1 MAATANGVKAPNR
14 EAKKQRPVFEARY
27 GRLRVSV
34 WRQDSDK
41 GPWFN
46 VTLSRIYKDETGA
59 WQNSSSF
66 GARDLLEVAK
76 LCNAAHTWIYRE
88 LAKER
93 AENGQ
98 GNDAEPEED
107 IPF

>member
-1 MAATANGVKAPNR
+1 MATTANGVKAQSR
-14 EAKKQRPVFEARY
+14 DATKQRPVFEARF

-34 WRQDSDK
+34 WRQESDK

-46 VTLSRIYKDETGA
+46 VVLSRSYKDESGQ
-59 WQNSSSF
+59 WQTANSF

-76 LCNAAHTWIYRE
+76 LCDVAHTWVYRE

-93 AENGQ
+93 AQDGHSEVS
-98 GNDAEPEED
+98 EED
-107 IPF
+107 VPF

>member
-1 MAATANGVKAPNR
+1 MAATANGKTSTR
-14 EAKKQRPVFEARY
+14 DAKKQRPVFEARY

-34 WRQDSDK
+34 WRQESDK

-46 VTLSRIYKDETGA
+46 VTLSRGYKDESGA

-76 LCNAAHTWIYRE
+76 LCNEAHSWIYRE

-93 AENGQ
+93 AQNGQ
-98 GNDAEPEED
+98 ETTM
-107 IPF
+107 